1 MKIEILGSGCPKCR
15 KLYENAVEAGRQ
27 FPEGVEIAKV
37 EDIVRMTQMGMWST
51 PGVAVDGRLVAQGRL
66 LSVPEMAQII
76 VNHLGGRS

>member
-15 KLYENAVEAGRQ
+15 KLYENAMEAGKQ
-27 FPEGVEIAKV
+27 FPEGVEIVKV
-37 EDIVRMTQMGMWST
+37 EDILRIAQLGMWST
-51 PGVAVDGRLVAQGRL
+51 PGIAVDGKLVAQGRL